1 MYESRRNELCDG
13 LNRIGWDVK
22 KPLATMF
29 VWAKLP
35 KKYNNDSMKFS
46 IDLLSKSNVAVS
58 PGLGFGKFG
67 EGFIR
72 LALVENKQRIRQ
84 AMKNFIKTNNSD

>member
-1 MYESRRNELCDG
+1 ML
-13 LNRIGWDVK
+13 
-22 KPLATMF
+22 

-35 KKYNNDSMKFS
+35 KKYKNDSMKFS
-46 IDLLSKSNVAVS
+46 IDLVSKSKVAVS

-84 AMKNFIKTNNSD
+84 AMKNFIKTNNRD

>member
-1 MYESRRNELCDG
+1 
-13 LNRIGWDVK
+13 
-22 KPLATMF
+22 
-29 VWAKLP
+29 
-35 KKYNNDSMKFS
+35 MKFS

-67 EGFIR
+67 EGYIR

-84 AMKNFIKTNNSD
+84 AMKNFVKTSNSD